1 MKGRGQ
7 GLVNL
12 SLRVAVVGYGGGEE
26 PLKGDALEFAVLAVL
41 AVLAIPVGVI
51 VLFVQMSG
59 VKRRLELAERQLKL
73 ALERLEAVDPA
84 RRSGEAVVPPRAEEV
99 PRVPEPVVAATQVV
113 PEAGVGPW
121 QATSAVEEG
130 VPAAPLPPPV
140 PRRPDLMER
149 FGVWLRENWVYAVSG
164 VSLALAGVFL
174 VQYGAERGLL
184 PPAARVL
191 AALVFGAALVAAGE
205 WVRRRYGDA
214 EGVATA
220 YLPSLLS
227 GAGIVSGFAAI
238 VAARQMYGLIGPEV
252 TFAGLLVV
260 AGAAVVLGWL
270 HGPLLVALGLVGAV
284 GAPFL
289 VGGASDSVD
298 WLYGHFALVAAVGLA
313 VDAFR
318 RWAWVSGLAVGLPLV
333 AGVLLSLGGGSEAG
347 LMLLAAVLVPMTVAI
362 PARSFVPDQAGPGV
376 VEAVFLR
383 NGRVRPGFPV
393 MLASG
398 VVIAAVVLLVLASG
412 REMPLLPFVLLA
424 GLAAGLALWSGRAPG
439 VQDLALIPAVG
450 FVLRVVLEGQ
460 GGGALL
466 SSFAVVPGPEEAVHT
481 GVTWLV
487 VLATGVSVALALRG
501 LRGAALPLVISA
513 AAALVAPMAVLGLEL
528 TWPVAGVMG
537 PYPWALHVIALAGV
551 MVVLALAHARAD
563 GGELRRFAHFALS
576 ALALIGLALF
586 LVLSDAALSLALAVL
601 VVVAAGLDRR
611 LSVPEMGW
619 AVQAGVLL
627 LGWRMAVDPGV
638 EWAFGAGL
646 VPVVLAYVGPA
657 AGLAVV
663 LWLMRGM
670 ARAGVVAFA
679 ESGLALAVV
688 LLADVLLVRWLSGG
702 FWWEMPEA
710 HWTVVALALPWVAMA
725 LVQVWR
731 VALGGRMAR
740 VRLGL
745 AGVSGVIGGLGVLAA
760 VGPLNPLFGGV
771 VRGVVPVDTLTLA
784 YLVPG
789 VMVGLAGWKMVHLPL
804 PLRQGMGA
812 VGVALGALWLAL
824 EIRRFWQGPDLS
836 LPGVTQAELYSY
848 TVALLVI
855 GVALLW
861 QAIARR
867 SGVLR
872 RIAMGVIGVTV
883 AKVFLVDAA
892 GLSGLMRVFSFLAL
906 GLSLAGLAWL
916 NRWAGMRGAG
926 AK

>member
-1 MKGRGQ
+1 M
-7 GLVNL
+7 
-12 SLRVAVVGYGGGEE
+12 
-26 PLKGDALEFAVLAVL
+26 EFAILAVL
-41 AVLAIPVGVI
+41 VVLAIPVGVV
-51 VLFVQMSG
+51 VLFVQMG
-59 VKRRLELAERQLKL
+59 EVKRRLGVAERQLAA
-73 ALERLEAVDPA
+73 ALERLEGLGGLPTAAAVPVA
-84 RRSGEAVVPPRAEEV
+84 PVGEAVPA
-99 PRVPEPVVAATQVV
+99 PVVAEVA
-113 PEAGVGPW
+113 AGPW
-121 QATSAVEEG
+121 QAGSAVEEV
-130 VPAAPLPPPV
+130 VPAAPLPSPV
-140 PRRPDLMER
+140 PRQPDLMER
-149 FGVWLRENWVYAVSG
+149 FGAWLRENWVYAVSG

-191 AALVFGAALVAAGE
+191 AALVFGAGLVAAGE
-205 WVRRRYGDA
+205 WVRRRHGDA

-227 GAGIVSGFAAI
+227 GAGIVSGFAAV

-252 TFAGLLVV
+252 TFVALLGV

-270 HGPLLVALGLVGAV
+270 HGPLLVALGLLGAV

-289 VGGASDSVD
+289 VGGSSESVD

-318 RWAWVSGLAVGLPLV
+318 RWAWVSGLAVALPLV
-333 AGVLLSLGGGSEAG
+333 AGVVLSLGGGSEAG
-347 LMLLAAVLVPMTVAI
+347 LMLLAAVLVPMAVAI
-362 PARSFVPDQAGPGV
+362 PARSVVPDQAGPGL
-376 VEAVFLR
+376 VEAVVLL

-424 GLAAGLALWSGRAPG
+424 GLTAGLALWSGRAPG

-466 SSFAVVPGPEEAVHT
+466 SAFAVVPGPEEAVHG

-501 LRGAALPLVISA
+501 LRGAAMPLVISA
-513 AAALVAPMAVLGLEL
+513 AGALVAPLAVLGLEL
-528 TWPVAGVMG
+528 TWPVAAVMG

-551 MVVLALAHARAD
+551 MVALALAHARAD
-563 GGELRRFAHFALS
+563 GGVLRRFAHFALS

-601 VVVAAGLDRR
+601 GVVAAGLDRR

-638 EWAFGAGL
+638 DWAFGAGL

-657 AGLAVV
+657 AGLAAV

-670 ARAGVVAFA
+670 ERAGVVAFA

-688 LLADVLLVRWLSGG
+688 LLADVVLVRWLSGG
-702 FWWEMPEA
+702 VWWEMPEA

-725 LVQVWR
+725 LVQLWR
-731 VALGGRMAR
+731 AGLGGRMAR

-745 AGVSGVIGGLGVLAA
+745 AGVSGVVGGLGVLAA
-760 VGPLNPLFGGV
+760 VGPLNPLFGGA
-771 VRGVVPVDTLTLA
+771 VRGVMPVDSLTLA

-789 VMVGLAGWKMVHLPL
+789 VMVAVAGWKMGHLPL
-804 PLRQGMGA
+804 RLRQGMGA

-867 SGVLR
+867 SGLLR
-872 RIAMGVIGVTV
+872 RVAMGVIGVTV
-883 AKVFLVDAA
+883 AKVFLVDVA